1 MKLSMTDASILSGIA
16 WTSSRILVLRVSKSG
31 IRVAKTRLLRYP
43 QRKKLQ
49 AVRSGDLAGHG
60 MSPKR
65 EMILPANTP
74 RNVVNVSRAV
84 CAVAP
89 SCWK

>member
-1 MKLSMTDASILSGIA
+1 
-16 WTSSRILVLRVSKSG
+16 
-31 IRVAKTRLLRYP
+31 
-43 QRKKLQ
+43 
-49 AVRSGDLAGHG
+49 

-74 RNVVNVSRAV
+74 RDVVNVSRAV